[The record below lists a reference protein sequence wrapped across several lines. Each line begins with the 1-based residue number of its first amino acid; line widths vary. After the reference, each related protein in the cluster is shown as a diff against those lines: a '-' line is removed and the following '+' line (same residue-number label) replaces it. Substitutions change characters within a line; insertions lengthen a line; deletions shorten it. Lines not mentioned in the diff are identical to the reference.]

1 MARMMPAVGAAREWS
16 QGAPQPAVEPSSAAI
31 DSLLLERGRWR
42 GATADR
48 HRRAGFQRSG

>member
-1 MARMMPAVGAAREWS
+1 MMPAVGAAREWS